1 MPSRASEVTTKTL
14 GQAGGFTKVESHGVR
29 RVAPKPKPSVPQV
42 AKPKPPRPAVSPIVK
57 SLKKGASPVEEPMK
71 SYVGVE
77 LQMVAVDLLHVSG
90 DEEKSL
96 QVCCEEVG
104 QSVRWNELPA
114 AGCRIMQRLFTA
126 QD

>member
-1 MPSRASEVTTKTL
+1 MNNPSNNICQKCHNNEIQEKAAAKVVPSRASEVTTKTL

-77 LQMVAVDLLHVSG
+77 
-90 DEEKSL
+90 
-96 QVCCEEVG
+96 
-104 QSVRWNELPA
+104 
-114 AGCRIMQRLFTA
+114 F
-126 QD
+126 